1 MGVCNC
7 NNNDQIQLSKNYY
20 DLAEAMEDENRRLDR
35 DINHPNF
42 TSKQRK
48 NVSLFINESQEL
60 ISILRSIPNS
70 KVYSDDIEKIKEIV
84 NNCYSSLLTND
95 TTLYTNSRKELKYY
109 ISIKLVHDLGVSV
122 Y

>member
-7 NNNDQIQLSKNYY
+7 NNNDQIQMSKNYY
-20 DLAEAMEDENRRLDR
+20 DLAEAMEDENMRLER

-42 TSKQRK
+42 TSRQRK
-48 NVSLFINESQEL
+48 NVSVFIKESKEL

-70 KVYSDDIEKIKEIV
+70 KVDADDIEKIKEIV
-84 NNCYSSLLTND
+84 TNCYSSLLTND
-95 TTLYTNSRKELKYY
+95 VNLYANSRKDLKYY
-109 ISIKLVHDLGVSV
+109 VEIKLIHDLGLRI